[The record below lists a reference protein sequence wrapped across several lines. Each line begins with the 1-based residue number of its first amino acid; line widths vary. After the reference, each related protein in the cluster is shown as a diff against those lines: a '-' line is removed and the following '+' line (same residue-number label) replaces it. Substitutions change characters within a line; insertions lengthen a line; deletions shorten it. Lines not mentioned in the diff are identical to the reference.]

1 MVNDKV
7 FKALSD
13 KNRRKIIDLL
23 KKQDMTAG
31 EIAKNFAISK
41 PSISEH
47 LKILKNAD
55 LISSEK
61 NGQFITY
68 FLNTTILEDVISYFM
83 KVLSN
88 EPVFTKVTPRQAK
101 TNNEKIRNK
110 FKRSH

>member
-1 MVNDKV
+1 MLSDKV

-13 KNRRKIIDLL
+13 ANRRKIISLL
-23 KKQDMTAG
+23 RKKDMTAG
-31 EIAKNFAISK
+31 DIAKHFNISK

-68 FLNTTILEDVISYFM
+68 FLNSSVLEDVISYFM
-83 KVLSN
+83 EISSPVVPTGKKVPS
-88 EPVFTKVTPRQAK
+88 R
-101 TNNEKIRNK
+101 R
-110 FKRSH
+110 

>member
-1 MVNDKV
+1 MLNDKV

-13 KNRRKIIDLL
+13 ANRRKIINLL
-23 KKQDMTAG
+23 RKKDMTAG
-31 EIAKNFAISK
+31 EIADNFDISK

-68 FLNTTILEDVISYFM
+68 FLNSSILEDVISYFM
-83 KVLSN
+83 EISSPVKK
-88 EPVFTKVTPRQAK
+88 EPSGQW
-101 TNNEKIRNK
+101 
-110 FKRSH
+110 